1 MISEIFLKAHFYKS
15 KENDQQRKKYLNV
28 ISIIK
33 ILDQELSLII
43 KNSWMNHFLSDF
55 QLVETKLFKGS

>member
-15 KENDQQRKKYLNV
+15 IENDQQRKKYLNV